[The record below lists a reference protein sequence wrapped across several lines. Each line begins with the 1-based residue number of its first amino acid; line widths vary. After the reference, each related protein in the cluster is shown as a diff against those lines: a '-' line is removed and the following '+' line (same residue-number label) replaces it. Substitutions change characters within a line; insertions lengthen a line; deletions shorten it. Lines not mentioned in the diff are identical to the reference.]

1 MAHPVQ
7 IWFLDKST
15 DSESIQDPLINV
27 TENCT

>member
-7 IWFLDKST
+7 IWLLDEPT
-15 DSESIQDPLINV
+15 DGESIQDPLINV